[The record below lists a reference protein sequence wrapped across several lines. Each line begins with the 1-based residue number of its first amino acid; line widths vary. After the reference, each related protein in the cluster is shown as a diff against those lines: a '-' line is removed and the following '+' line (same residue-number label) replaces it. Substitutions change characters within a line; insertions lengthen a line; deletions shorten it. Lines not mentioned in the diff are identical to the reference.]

1 MFTSLQLDDFRIFK
15 NQTINIGNTITAI
28 AGHNA
33 TGKSTILGILGNAC
47 ELKSKFGTT
56 ITDKQFK
63 TEFSELFRGSKLYD
77 KTSGNIGCINYTN
90 PATNESLEIT
100 LRVTWQKWNTTSLEN
115 NRFRILPKWKDLS
128 VSNKVTA
135 KKLPIPSFYLGLS
148 RLYPLGEDTK
158 EYIEEKKFKQK
169 LLESDKKWLFD
180 NYRYILSL
188 NENID
193 SISNYEIFKKR
204 SGGIN
209 TDSYDYLSNS
219 SGQDNLM
226 QIMYLLLS
234 FIKLYD
240 SYESKQLDWPGG
252 LLLIDEIDATLH
264 PAAQIR
270 LIDLIYKICNQ
281 FKFQAVFTTHS
292 LQILDYLYQQQ
303 GKNDNIY
310 IEYFTTANNILQIW
324 HNPSYEAMEN
334 DMMISNFYLRN
345 SNRKIT
351 IYSEDAEARWMIKK
365 IIICLPTKLSI
376 N

>member
-135 KKLPIPSFYLGLS
+135 KKI
-148 RLYPLGEDTK
+148 T
-158 EYIEEKKFKQK
+158 
-169 LLESDKKWLFD
+169 
-180 NYRYILSL
+180 
-188 NENID
+188 D
-193 SISNYEIFKKR
+193 SIFLPWLKSLISIRGRYQRIYRRKK
-204 SGGIN
+204 
-209 TDSYDYLSNS
+209 
-219 SGQDNLM
+219 
-226 QIMYLLLS
+226 
-234 FIKLYD
+234 
-240 SYESKQLDWPGG
+240 
-252 LLLIDEIDATLH
+252 
-264 PAAQIR
+264 
-270 LIDLIYKICNQ
+270 
-281 FKFQAVFTTHS
+281 V
-292 LQILDYLYQQQ
+292 
-303 GKNDNIY
+303 
-310 IEYFTTANNILQIW
+310 
-324 HNPSYEAMEN
+324 
-334 DMMISNFYLRN
+334 
-345 SNRKIT
+345 
-351 IYSEDAEARWMIKK
+351 
-365 IIICLPTKLSI
+365 
-376 N
+376 